1 MIVYLYWSIALSL
14 ISYLTYKECKKQNF
28 FVIED
33 VVAPCII
40 GLFTSSIGFVILA
53 LVMDFVVVCTSPR
66 VVKQQVVRPIVSLT
80 TKDIH
85 RPFVLGC
92 SGNYPHYY
100 FMYDLGDSK
109 YQRGSTA
116 AEDTLLRETDTEAPN
131 YSYNIVHPYTP
142 KWNFWWPERLTF
154 RLTGTTDHVLTVP
167 KGTVVQQFEVR

>member
-14 ISYLTYKECKKQNF
+14 ISYLTYKECRKDN
-28 FVIED
+28 ITNA
-33 VVAPCII
+33 VAACVT
-40 GLFTSSIGFVILA
+40 GLFTSGIGFVILA
-53 LVMDFVVVCTSPR
+53 LVMNFVVDCTSPR

-85 RPFVLGC
+85 HPFVLEC

-109 YQRGSTA
+109 YQRGSIA
-116 AEDTLLRETDTEAPN
+116 AEYALINETDTEAPN
-131 YSYNIVHPYTP
+131 YSYNIVHNYTP

-154 RLTGTTDHVLTVP
+154 RLTETTNCLLTVP
-167 KGTVVQQFEVR
+167 KGTVIQQFEVR